1 MLFPVPIEDGDEVS
15 IGSTIY
21 MSCEAATERCASN
34 AAVAWQLNTN
44 TICYSR
50 VPGNHQFNQ
59 GDCGDAGVV
68 SPAFSGRTRLV
79 APYIISISDVKISE
93 SGNYLCSCPLDLNN
107 GNPLWSIQI
116 KVIGELQ
123 NLKFTANLQKK
134 L

>member
-21 MSCEAATERCASN
+21 MSCEAATDRCASN
-34 AAVAWQLNTN
+34 AAVQWQFNTY
-44 TICYSR
+44 TMCYPR
-50 VPGNHQFNQ
+50 DPWNHQFNQ
-59 GDCGDAGVV
+59 GDCGDADVV
-68 SPAFSGRTRLV
+68 SPAFFGRTRLV
-79 APYIISISDVKISE
+79 APYIISISSVKINE

-107 GNPLWSIQI
+107 GNPSWSIQI

-123 NLKFTANLQKK
+123 NLTFTANLEKK